1 VTNNRRRFF
10 RIRLDTQR
18 GRRWAAAIGFLFPI
32 FYFLITFG
40 DKPSISSFGQVL
52 IVGGILGGFSYQRD
66 TPVKPFEGGLIKR
79 PGTSFL
85 NDEYDL
91 ARRDNAHYTAYK
103 FWRIVIIVASTVF
116 FVFHDLIAG
125 EHFVHWHLRLM
136 EQQILEAL
144 IVPAAMAFLI
154 LPQAI
159 LLWTEGDIAP
169 EDALGPDTSALSSI
183 S

>member
-1 VTNNRRRFF
+1 MTSKRRRFF
-10 RIRLDTQR
+10 RIPLDTQR
-18 GRRWAAAIGFLFPI
+18 GRRWAAAVAFLFPV

-40 DKPSISSFGQVL
+40 DKPSISSFGQIL
-52 IVGGILGGFSYQRD
+52 IIGGILGGFSYQRNA
-66 TPVKPFEGGLIKR
+66 PVKPFEGGAR
-79 PGTSFL
+79 

-91 ARRDNAHYTAYK
+91 ARRDNAHYIAYK
-103 FWRIVIIVASTVF
+103 FWRVVVIVASTIF

-125 EHFVHWHLRLM
+125 EHFEHWHLRPV

-144 IVPAAMAFLI
+144 IVPAAIAFLI

-159 LLWTEGDIAP
+159 LLWTERDMAP
-169 EDALGPDTSALSSI
+169 ENDMEPDTSAMSSI